1 MPSILEQNTYKI
13 TNMKSVLLN
22 LLKIHSAALLRTV
35 PGIALDL
42 EHKQTFTFVSLIEGW
57 DGGSSQNRP
66 VI

>member
-35 PGIALDL
+35 PGIALD
-42 EHKQTFTFVSLIEGW
+42 HTQ
-57 DGGSSQNRP
+57 DGL
-66 VI
+66 